1 MLQNALS
8 WMYSQLTYYSFRRT
22 NDIIDEIQQPCSE
35 VLVRLC
41 RARPNIGG
49 CNKSAAGSYI
59 GRVMDALMTKF
70 QPGAQ
75 THYYVINTLSAI
87 AVVNPIGMIR
97 AIAIQDQLLIFGC
110 LRN

>member
-1 MLQNALS
+1 MLDVFPRYLF
-8 WMYSQLTYYSFRRT
+8 SFYRT

-49 CNKSAAGSYI
+49 SNKSAAGSYI

-75 THYYVINTLSAI
+75 THYYVITTLSAI

-97 AIAIQDQLLIFGC
+97 AITFSDLLLIFDIKHTPGM
-110 LRN
+110 N

>member
-1 MLQNALS
+1 
-8 WMYSQLTYYSFRRT
+8 MYSHVTYFSFYRT

-49 CNKSAAGSYI
+49 SNKSAAGSYI

-75 THYYVINTLSAI
+75 THYYVITTLSAI

-97 AIAIQDQLLIFGC
+97 AITFQDLLLIFDITITY
-110 LRN
+110 L